1 MRPGRNRGTDL
12 VMNSCLYECNVMH
25 HRLSPKEHRF
35 SYRIFMFHLD
45 LDEIDSIASRIPFF
59 SYNRRGLF
67 SFHDSDHL
75 QEGEGTV
82 RQKLAAYLASNGI
95 SLPDNSRAMLL
106 TLPRVLGYIFNP
118 VSFYFCLDAPG
129 GPLCAVAEVG
139 NTFGEKKLYLLP
151 QPMSGDR
158 FRLVVP
164 KHFYVSPFSGLDL
177 QFDFKLRVPA
187 ESMEIHVDDRKGE
200 ERILLSALT
209 GRRAQLTTARLAW
222 FAIKYPM
229 VTLWV
234 MALIHW
240 HALLLWLKRV
250 PFHRKEAR
258 PDLQRDVLHPH
269 TSITGNTP

>member
-1 MRPGRNRGTDL
+1 
-12 VMNSCLYECNVMH
+12 MNSCLYECNVMH

-45 LDEIDSIASRIPFF
+45 LDEIDSIRIPFF
-59 SYNRRGLF
+59 SHNRRGLF

-75 QEGEGTV
+75 QEDSGTV
-82 RQKLAAYLASNGI
+82 RQKLTGYLAANGI
-95 SLPDNSRAMLL
+95 TLPENSRAMLL

-118 VSFYFCLDAPG
+118 VSFYFCFDAAG
-129 GPLCAVAEVG
+129 APLCAVAEVG

-151 QPMSGDR
+151 EPVGEDR

-164 KHFYVSPFSGLDL
+164 KHFYVSPFSELDL
-177 QFDFKLRVPA
+177 QFDFKLRVPG
-187 ESMEIHVDDRKGE
+187 ESMEIHVDDRNGD

-209 GRRAQLTTARLAW
+209 GRRAPLTTARLGW

-229 VTLWV
+229 VTLWI
-234 MALIHW
+234 MTLIHW
-240 HALLLWLKRV
+240 NALVLWLKRV

-258 PDLQRDVLHPH
+258 PDLQRNVLHPH
-269 TSITGNTP
+269 PSITGNTP